1 MLCIEHAHASTRGG
15 NGSMTAG
22 SDHGSAAKG
31 SAIGL
36 EVAGSGLVSCC
47 FSSPSSLLCVV
58 HYLVF
63 HQYHHGTYVDH
74 LH

>member
-1 MLCIEHAHASTRGG
+1 MV
-15 NGSMTAG
+15 AG

-31 SAIGL
+31 SAIDL

-47 FSSPSSLLCVV
+47 FSFLPLSLPCAV
-58 HYLVF
+58 HYLDF
-63 HQYHHGTYVDH
+63 HWYISPWYVDH